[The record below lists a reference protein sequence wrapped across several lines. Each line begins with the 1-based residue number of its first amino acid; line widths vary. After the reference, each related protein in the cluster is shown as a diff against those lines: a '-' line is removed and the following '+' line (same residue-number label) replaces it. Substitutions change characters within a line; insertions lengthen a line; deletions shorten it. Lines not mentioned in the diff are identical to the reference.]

1 MIPDTVVGELLLE
14 SLLIKSCN
22 ATECGVLIDGFPRTS
37 LQVCGCACELISR
50 RTRSRTQLSAVPMS
64 LYRNHLVAAAVTVSA
79 DICMCS

>member
-37 LQVCGCACELISR
+37 LQVCGCACVLIGR
-50 RTRSRTQLSAVPMS
+50 RTRSLLQLSAMPML
-64 LYRNHLVAAAVTVSA
+64 LYKNHLVAVAVTGSA